1 MQVTFVLMNDAPL
14 AQLEQLDPD
23 RDWRQFVTGE
33 RAWILQTYLRLRSS
47 GAPVQLA
54 TALPDTGI
62 AVFSSKQRRL
72 LRKVRPRAGVVL
84 VGIREDVGEALIAD
98 YEVVQN
104 PSQADG
110 QRRFLLPFWPQPGL
124 IPRDATRGTR
134 VENIAYKGF
143 ENNLH
148 PGLRGSAWRD
158 SLQAQHFGWFTDAVS
173 YTRDASQFA
182 GLAWNDF
189 STIDVILA
197 VRPPDAHLHPHKP
210 ATKLYNAWLAG
221 VPAVLGPEVAYRQ
234 LRRTELDYI
243 EANTAD
249 DASRAILRL
258 RSEPALYRAMVDNG
272 HHRAAEFSHERLRQQ
287 WSTLLFDTLPAIAA
301 TDRRSRFWQ
310 GRSLWRKEL
319 ARRAARALRLWQ

>member
-54 TALPDTGI
+54 AALPDTGI

-72 LRKVRPRAGVVL
+72 LRKIRPRAGVVL

-104 PSQADG
+104 PVQADG

-124 IPRDATRGTR
+124 IPRAAARGTH

-148 PGLRGSAWRD
+148 PELRGAAWRD
-158 SLQAQHFGWFTDAVS
+158 SLRTQQFGWLTDAVS

-189 STIDVILA
+189 SMVDVILA
-197 VRPPDAHLHPHKP
+197 VRPPDPRLHPQKP

-221 VPAVLGPEVAYRQ
+221 VPAILGPEIAYRH
-234 LRRTELDYI
+234 LRRSELDYI
-243 EANTAD
+243 EVNTGDEARG
-249 DASRAILRL
+249 ALERL
-258 RSEPALYRAMVDNG
+258 RADATLYRAMVDNG
-272 HHRAAEFSHERLRQQ
+272 HRRAAEFSHERLSHQ
-287 WSTLLFDTLPAIAA
+287 WSTLLFDTVPAIAA
-301 TDRRSRFWQ
+301 TDRRLRYWQSRA
-310 GRSLWRKEL
+310 LWSKEL
-319 ARRAARALRLWQ
+319 ARRAARALRL

>member
-54 TALPDTGI
+54 AALPDTGI

-72 LRKVRPRAGVVL
+72 LRKAQPRAGVVL
-84 VGIREDVGEALIAD
+84 VGIREDVGEPLIAD

-124 IPRDATRGTR
+124 ISRDATRGTR

-148 PGLRGSAWRD
+148 PELRGSAWRD
-158 SLQAQHFGWFTDAVS
+158 SLQAQQLGWFTDAVS

-197 VRPPDAHLHPHKP
+197 VRPPDARLHPHKP

-221 VPAVLGPEVAYRQ
+221 VPAVLGPEIAYRQ

-243 EANTAD
+243 EVNAAD
-249 DASRAILRL
+249 DANRAISRL
-258 RSEPALYRAMVDNG
+258 RSEPALYQAMVENG
-272 HHRAAEFSHERLRQQ
+272 RGRATEFSHERLSEQ
-287 WSTLLFDTLPAIAA
+287 WSRLLFDTLPAIAA
-301 TDRRSRFWQ
+301 TDRRLRVWQ
-310 GRSLWRKEL
+310 GRSLMTKEL
-319 ARRAARALRLWQ
+319 ARRAARGLGLWR